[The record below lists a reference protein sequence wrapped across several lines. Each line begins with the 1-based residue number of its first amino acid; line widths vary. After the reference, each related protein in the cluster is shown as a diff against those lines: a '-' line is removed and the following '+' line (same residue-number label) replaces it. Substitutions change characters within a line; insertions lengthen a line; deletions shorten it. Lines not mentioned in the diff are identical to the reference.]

1 MKGGLDSRYGSAIKL
16 SVVTI
21 LTIVFQPIR
30 RELGSLADNIS
41 QYTISEG
48 LVSKILLD
56 FRSYCDFRGMRAY
69 PTTVEHF
76 FPSYRYF
83 PSGRFFFF
91 SYEVEGI
98 KFLTPVTHHFY
109 IGTKEKLPI
118 RLRVS
123 IFLKKKGFPLKAD
136 F

>member
-1 MKGGLDSRYGSAIKL
+1 MIHDTVRDKAKC
-16 SVVTI
+16 VVTI

-91 SYEVEGI
+91 LRGRGHQISNSSYTS
-98 KFLTPVTHHFY
+98 LLHWNQ
-109 IGTKEKLPI
+109 EKAPN
-118 RLRVS
+118 
-123 IFLKKKGFPLKAD
+123 
-136 F
+136 

>member
-56 FRSYCDFRGMRAY
+56 FRSYCDFRGMR
-69 PTTVEHF
+69 TWF
-76 FPSYRYF
+76 
-83 PSGRFFFF
+83 
-91 SYEVEGI
+91 
-98 KFLTPVTHHFY
+98 
-109 IGTKEKLPI
+109 
-118 RLRVS
+118 
-123 IFLKKKGFPLKAD
+123 
-136 F
+136 

>member
-16 SVVTI
+16 SVFTI

-56 FRSYCDFRGMRAY
+56 FRSYCDFRGMRAW
-69 PTTVEHF
+69 F
-76 FPSYRYF
+76 
-83 PSGRFFFF
+83 
-91 SYEVEGI
+91 
-98 KFLTPVTHHFY
+98 
-109 IGTKEKLPI
+109 
-118 RLRVS
+118 
-123 IFLKKKGFPLKAD
+123 
-136 F
+136 